1 MLRVAAAFHESGH
14 IVIAR
19 ALGCAADWAVIDDTS
34 GRCAHAAPSCQ
45 RHEAIILF
53 AGTIAQHLV
62 APGSPRGRS
71 DFERLAAIA
80 DADLYRREAEALVRR
95 HWDLIERLALRL
107 LEQGSLTAAEIQ
119 EACAPRAAWVS

>member
-1 MLRVAAAFHESGH
+1 MLRVPASFHEAGH
-14 IVIAR
+14 IIIAR

-34 GRCAHAAPSCQ
+34 GQCAHGAPLCE
-45 RHEAIILF
+45 RDEAIILF
-53 AGTIAQHLV
+53 AGTITQHLV

-80 DADLYRREAEALVRR
+80 DADQHRPAAEALVRL
-95 HWDLIERLALRL
+95 HWDLIERVALRL